1 MVLDPYIIPLTKL
14 PLIKLYSNVIAETI
28 KLLEEENTAENI
40 IDIGFDNYF
49 FGGGRGIWYQK
60 HQQQKQKIKKKVDKN
75 KHGITKNILHSKR
88 LYQQN

>member
-49 FGGGRGIWYQK
+49 FGGGRGI
-60 HQQQKQKIKKKVDKN
+60 
-75 KHGITKNILHSKR
+75 
-88 LYQQN
+88 